1 MAQGS
6 FIVDDR
12 GAVAMKATSSS
23 RDAPEVH
30 WGSVNTEAEKPSSKG
45 RPVRLSG
52 GSDNGFGSALEA
64 GPTEASSSSRAA
76 YDDHGRHHFAA
87 EKLAVIEQDDPFKLI
102 FVVLDVVQ
110 EYALPLIVGIFV
122 ALVMANVAP
131 KTYQYYFSGCG
142 TLGSGSAD
150 DGYGID
156 EYGDHRSLSAAAGED
171 CSKKRWVL
179 FDCPVFGH
187 HWTLHFLA
195 NDVVMS
201 FHFALAMK
209 EVTEALLPGGSL
221 NPPSKAM
228 NPIMVTIGCV
238 AGPIIAYFGILKLF
252 VEMGMFDDELDR
264 GLDWSD
270 LSRGWGTVAA
280 TDIILAWI
288 FGRLVF
294 GDGHPAID
302 FLLLLAVASDG
313 LGIVFIALFY
323 TDTDAPVRPAYLS
336 MVFGGMGVAFA
347 LRKWHFRKKFVT
359 HQPWQPYVFGAGLVV
374 WLGLIKARL
383 HPALCLVFIVPFMPG
398 PDIAQLDHL
407 EEEIEEEIEDDVTDG
422 HIKEH
427 LRKRKRSI
435 DQGSLGPE
443 HRVNADDILAYHHAH
458 RGRGISIQAGLFSG
472 LAGHRVDDAFKV
484 KEYDEDGVEHL
495 NVSTLDSFE
504 HFWKFYADLGLGFF
518 ALTNAGVELKSIGSM
533 TTLILASLVVGKYSG
548 IMLMFRFAKWL
559 GFLPPLGVR
568 TMHMRMIGLLAS
580 MGLTVA
586 LFVSDVAFADE
597 LLQVDAKIGALMSGA
612 VGVVAW
618 GISNVFDMSHELV
631 DEQAKL
637 QIMEEL
643 REALHKQDMSEKT
656 HHALTFAGLDQ
667 AHLEGVA
674 SSRRS
679 SGRSTPA
686 SAQSRTP
693 RTSTGEATS
702 TDALNAAMQGA
713 LDETAA
719 AAASIEDGNAGIV
732 KAQQYQ
738 M

>member
-1 MAQGS
+1 VAQGS

-270 LSRGWGTVAA
+270 LSRGWTSSS
-280 TDIILAWI
+280 
-288 FGRLVF
+288 R
-294 GDGHPAID
+294 
-302 FLLLLAVASDG
+302 
-313 LGIVFIALFY
+313 
-323 TDTDAPVRPAYLS
+323 
-336 MVFGGMGVAFA
+336 
-347 LRKWHFRKKFVT
+347 
-359 HQPWQPYVFGAGLVV
+359 
-374 WLGLIKARL
+374 
-383 HPALCLVFIVPFMPG
+383 
-398 PDIAQLDHL
+398 
-407 EEEIEEEIEDDVTDG
+407 
-422 HIKEH
+422 
-427 LRKRKRSI
+427 
-435 DQGSLGPE
+435 GS
-443 HRVNADDILAYHHAH
+443 
-458 RGRGISIQAGLFSG
+458 
-472 LAGHRVDDAFKV
+472 
-484 KEYDEDGVEHL
+484 
-495 NVSTLDSFE
+495 
-504 HFWKFYADLGLGFF
+504 
-518 ALTNAGVELKSIGSM
+518 
-533 TTLILASLVVGKYSG
+533 
-548 IMLMFRFAKWL
+548 
-559 GFLPPLGVR
+559 
-568 TMHMRMIGLLAS
+568 
-580 MGLTVA
+580 
-586 LFVSDVAFADE
+586 
-597 LLQVDAKIGALMSGA
+597 SGA
-612 VGVVAW
+612 SCSATGTPP
-618 GISNVFDMSHELV
+618 S
-631 DEQAKL
+631 
-637 QIMEEL
+637 
-643 REALHKQDMSEKT
+643 
-656 HHALTFAGLDQ
+656 TFCCCWPSRAT
-667 AHLEGVA
+667 ASA
-674 SSRRS
+674 SCSSRCSTRTRTLPCGLPTCPWCSGVWASRS
-679 SGRSTPA
+679 RSGSGTSGRS
-686 SAQSRTP
+686 S
-693 RTSTGEATS
+693 
-702 TDALNAAMQGA
+702 
-713 LDETAA
+713 
-719 AAASIEDGNAGIV
+719 
-732 KAQQYQ
+732 
-738 M
+738 